1 MSKVKELEA
10 FKGAIKENK
19 KKKRHCWYFA
29 VEKIMEENKETVVN
43 ANSKKNLQGSR
54 QLRLSY
60 NSSLSTG
67 LLSCPCSYAAEL

>member
-1 MSKVKELEA
+1 
-10 FKGAIKENK
+10 
-19 KKKRHCWYFA
+19 
-29 VEKIMEENKETVVN
+29 MEENKETVVN

-67 LLSCPCSYAAEL
+67 LLSCPRSYAAEL